1 MTKLVSDM
9 EAGRHASMQAKLNE
23 EKEIKVKVPVRLLLK
38 LHYTKITESRLMGDL
53 VTDALTQYFQ
63 NVPGDPSEAGT
74 AGLGSETTSD
84 GGEEASSTS

>member
-1 MTKLVSDM
+1 MTGLMSDV
-9 EAGRHASMQAKLNE
+9 ETGRHAAMQAKLNE

-63 NVPGDPSEAGT
+63 NVPGDPFEADTGGPGT
-74 AGLGSETTSD
+74 ETATE
-84 GGEEASSTS
+84 GGEEAPATS